1 MELDKMDL
9 IVSDVRGAAAF
20 FADALGLRLT
30 ANEVRFAE
38 VDVGAGRTIM
48 LSPDAMV
55 PTEPARGVILH
66 FRVEDVHK
74 AVERARSRG
83 ATVLL
88 EPVTTDWGWES
99 AMLAGPGGVVID
111 LYRKPGAAG

>member
-1 MELDKMDL
+1 MEPEKMD
-9 IVSDVRGAAAF
+9 SDCERCAWRRRILRRRARSASHCQRGP
-20 FADALGLRLT
+20 LR
-30 ANEVRFAE
+30 E

-66 FRVEDVHK
+66 FRVADVNK

-88 EPVTTDWGWES
+88 EPMTTDWGWES
-99 AMLAGPGGVVID
+99 AMLGPGGVVID
-111 LYRKPGAAG
+111 LYRELGAAG